1 MLQPKGLQRV
11 RHNLVNEQQQKGFLR
26 KVKRLVIPNP
36 CSAVAYRK
44 MVEHSVK
51 TTS

>member
-1 MLQPKGLQRV
+1 MLEPKGLQRV
-11 RHNLVNEQQQKGFLR
+11 RHNLVKEQQKGFLS

-36 CSAVAYRK
+36 CGTVAYRK
-44 MVEHSVK
+44 MAERSVK